1 MQSWNGCENL
11 VLLGACVG
19 VFFGEGAGGVSIGEF
34 SEVELYNNF
43 EGLRNC

>member
-19 VFFGEGAGGVSIGEF
+19 VFSEEGAGGVTFGELSNLDYRF
-34 SEVELYNNF
+34 ISSD
-43 EGLRNC
+43 